1 MHHPGL
7 GLFLGF
13 MQVAKEHLEEL
24 RFAKHLLEKPRLAAR
39 LTDRIGVPI
48 EKGLKLL
55 PDKWSDTI
63 QEVVSNSLNRAL
75 DMAVR
80 SLKKT
85 GGPTQERLHTLA
97 AITAGAAG
105 GAFGLPGL
113 LVELPISTTIIF
125 RSIADIARGEGEDV
139 DSTATRL
146 ACLEVFALGGRSKRD
161 DGVETGYFAVR
172 SALAQSVSEAARHIA
187 ERGLSEKGAPAL
199 VRFISAVASR
209 FGVAVTE
216 KVAAMAVPAIGAA
229 GGAVINSVFINH
241 FQGMARGHFIVRRLE
256 RCYDKNLIQK
266 EYEGLDL

>member
-1 MHHPGL
+1 M
-7 GLFLGF
+7 
-13 MQVAKEHLEEL
+13 
-24 RFAKHLLEKPRLAAR
+24 
-39 LTDRIGVPI
+39 
-48 EKGLKLL
+48 
-55 PDKWSDTI
+55 
-63 QEVVSNSLNRAL
+63 
-75 DMAVR
+75 
-80 SLKKT
+80 
-85 GGPTQERLHTLA
+85 
-97 AITAGAAG
+97 
-105 GAFGLPGL
+105 
-113 LVELPISTTIIF
+113 
-125 RSIADIARGEGEDV
+125 
-139 DSTATRL
+139 
-146 ACLEVFALGGRSKRD
+146 EVFALGGRSKRD